1 MLDWLACFAFNWFQQ
16 DLCLQLHIQCRRN
29 SANMVSVEFAAKSF
43 FPICPEIKKMDSR
56 RLMYFGDPRRSGLP
70 TIRFDGTAIRSSAV
84 NQHSKT
90 KRLDIRP
97 KYPKRCKEKYQENLF
112 RLSFTPDL
120 TDCGR
125 FTKIDSTHWRRWFS
139 TKRNV
144 FFWSAG
150 CTMHLGWTWAFKTYL
165 MYCHKT

>member
-56 RLMYFGDPRRSGLP
+56 RLMYFGDPVE
-70 TIRFDGTAIRSSAV
+70 AV
-84 NQHSKT
+84 FQPYVLMAPPSKVLQWNKHSKT
-90 KRLDIRP
+90 KRLDTRP
-97 KYPKRCKEKYQENLF
+97 KYPKRCKEKYHENLF

-125 FTKIDSTHWRRWFS
+125 FTKIDSTHWRQWFS

-144 FFWSAG
+144 FSGVQGAQ
-150 CTMHLGWTWAFKTYL
+150 CI
-165 MYCHKT
+165 